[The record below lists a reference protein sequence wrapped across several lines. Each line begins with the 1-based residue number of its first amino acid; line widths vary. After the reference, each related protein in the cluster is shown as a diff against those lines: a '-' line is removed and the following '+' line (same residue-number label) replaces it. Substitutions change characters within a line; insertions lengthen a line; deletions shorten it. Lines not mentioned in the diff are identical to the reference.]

1 MSFDKIK
8 TELLAPAG
16 SYDAARAAVNAGADA
31 IYMGGPLFSARAYA
45 ESSAEKVRGN
55 EGGGNRNAGDSG
67 DADGDML
74 LKALNFCHLRDVK
87 VYMTLNT
94 LLKEREMRMLKDYLK
109 PYMEHGLDGVI
120 VQDLGVMKLILE
132 EYPGTELH
140 VSTQAVVTG
149 PEYAGLLMKL
159 GAKRIVLAREL
170 GLEEIKHIYEETGA
184 ELEVFAHGALCYSYS
199 GQCLMSS
206 FIGGRSGNRGRCAGT
221 CRLPYEVFD
230 DRGRQ
235 MNGKD
240 DRYVLSMKD
249 LNTVMRLREMIYA
262 GVYSFKIEG
271 RMKSPEYVAAAVSVY
286 RKYLDAAMEAD
297 TYGNDIE
304 ADLRLLSEVFE
315 RGGHTDGYLN
325 GVNGPEMLTLK
336 EKSEFRARNERLID
350 EIREKYIKKD
360 KKVSVSGQVRIVS
373 GELPEFELS
382 AFSGNAAEDL
392 SEAPGSG
399 GSIDRDIWT
408 LAKVSIRGKAPVSM
422 AKNRPV
428 TKEEVFERLSGLGDT
443 DFEMAEISG
452 EVEEGIFIPV
462 GELKAMRRKAAE
474 LLKHKLLNA
483 YVRHGVDEG

>member
-31 IYMGGPLFSARAYA
+31 IYMGGPFFSARAYA
-45 ESSAEKVRGN
+45 ESSAEKVSGN
-55 EGGGNRNAGDSG
+55 EGGGIRNAGNSVN
-67 DADGDML
+67 ADGDML
-74 LKALNFCHLRDVK
+74 LKALDFCHLRGVK

-94 LLKEREMRMLKDYLK
+94 LLKEREMRTLKDYLK
-109 PYMEHGLDGVI
+109 PYMERGLDGVI
-120 VQDLGVMKLILE
+120 VQDLGVMNFILE

-140 VSTQAVVTG
+140 VSTQSVVTG

-170 GLEEIKHIYEETGA
+170 SLEEIKRIYEETKA

-230 DRGRQ
+230 DCGRR
-235 MNGKD
+235 MNGKN

-249 LNTVMRLREMIYA
+249 LNTVIRLREMIDA

-286 RKYLDAAMEAD
+286 RRYLDMAMEAEIC
-297 TYGNDIE
+297 GNDIE
-304 ADLRLLSEVFE
+304 SDLRLLSEVFE
-315 RGGHTDGYLN
+315 RGGNTDGYLS
-325 GVNGPEMLTLK
+325 GINGPEMLTLK
-336 EKSEFRARNERLID
+336 EKSEFRARDEKLID

-360 KKVSVSGQVRIVS
+360 KKVRVSGRVKIVS

-382 AFSGNAAEDL
+382 AFSENAVEDL
-392 SEAPGSG
+392 NEAPVSG
-399 GSIDRDIWT
+399 GSPDRDIWT
-408 LAKVSIRGKAPVSM
+408 QAKVSVKGETPVPM

-462 GELKAMRRKAAE
+462 GELKAMRRKAAKM
-474 LLKHKLLNA
+474 LKHKLLND
-483 YVRHGVDEG
+483 YVRHDADEG

>member
-1 MSFDKIK
+1 MSFNKIK

-31 IYMGGPLFSARAYA
+31 IYMGGPFFSARAYA
-45 ESSAEKVRGN
+45 ESSAEKLRGN
-55 EGGGNRNAGDSG
+55 EDDVDGDIENT
-67 DADGDML
+67 DDDML
-74 LKALNFCHLRDVK
+74 LKALDFCHLRGVK

-94 LLKEREMRMLKDYLK
+94 LIKEREMRTLKDYLK
-109 PYMEHGLDGVI
+109 TYIEHGLDGVI
-120 VQDLGVMKLILE
+120 VQDLGVMKFILD

-140 VSTQAVVTG
+140 ISTQAAVTG

-170 GLEEIKHIYEETGA
+170 SLEEIKRIYECTGA

-221 CRLPYEVFD
+221 CRLPYEVLD
-230 DRGRQ
+230 DRGRR
-235 MNGKD
+235 MNGKN

-249 LNTVMRLREMIYA
+249 LNTVIRLREMIDA

-286 RKYLDAAMEAD
+286 RKYLDAAMGAD

-304 ADLRLLSEVFE
+304 SDLRLLSEVFE
-315 RGGHTDGYLN
+315 RGGHTDGYLS
-325 GVNGPEMLTLK
+325 GINGPEMLTLK
-336 EKSEFRARNERLID
+336 EKSEFRARDERLIG

-360 KKVSVSGQVRIVS
+360 KKIRVSGRVKIVK

-382 AFSGNAAEDL
+382 VFPEDVVKDL
-392 SEAPGSG
+392 GEAPASDGSP
-399 GSIDRDIWT
+399 DCDIWT
-408 LAKVSIRGKAPVSM
+408 RAKVSIRGETPVSE

-443 DFEMAEISG
+443 DFEMTEIFG

-462 GELKAMRRKAAE
+462 GELKAMRRKASGM
-474 LLKHKLLNA
+474 LKHKLLND
-483 YVRHGVDEG
+483 YVRHDADQG